1 MFDFKNTVNF
11 EVLLTAILLVAI
23 DSLYLSQVKG
33 FFGRQISDIQG
44 SPLNVQLLPAI
55 ICYILLV
62 AGIYYFIIK
71 PRRSIRDA
79 FALGIVVYGVFETT
93 NKALFSKWR
102 WSTVLIDTLW
112 GGILFAIVAAIM
124 RYVKL

>member
-1 MFDFKNTVNF
+1 MFNF
-11 EVLLTAILLVAI
+11 ELLLTAILLVAI

-44 SPLNVQLLPAI
+44 SPLNVQLVPAV

-71 PRRSIRDA
+71 PRRSILDA

-102 WSTVLIDTLW
+102 WSTVFIDTLW
-112 GGILFAIVAAIM
+112 GGILFALVTLIM
-124 RYVKL
+124 KQIKNKV

>member
-1 MFDFKNTVNF
+1 MFNF
-11 EVLLTAILLVAI
+11 ELLLTAILLVAI

-33 FFGRQISDIQG
+33 FFDKQIRDIQG

-71 PRRSIRDA
+71 PRRSILDA

-102 WSTVLIDTLW
+102 WSTVFIDTLW
-112 GGILFAIVAAIM
+112 GGILFALVTLIM
-124 RYVKL
+124 KQIKNKV